1 VDRIAAHLPRFE
13 AEIACELRRIEQYA
27 AVANSQGNDSLGKR
41 DDLDQRRQ
49 RLGDFPKHGLERD
62 DMPIIGEQVIA

>member
-1 VDRIAAHLPRFE
+1 MKKARV
-13 AEIACELRRIEQYA
+13 ACRGSMQSGDQTE

-62 DMPIIGEQVIA
+62 DMPIVGEQVIA

>member
-1 VDRIAAHLPRFE
+1 
-13 AEIACELRRIEQYA
+13 
-27 AVANSQGNDSLGKR
+27 LGKR
-41 DDLDQRRQ
+41 DDLDYHRQ